1 MIAIIDYG
9 MGNLCSVASSLKF
22 LKADARITSSRED
35 IEKASHIILP
45 GVGAF
50 GDGISN
56 LRKKGIIPS
65 LEKEVLER
73 KKPFL
78 GICLGLQML
87 AEKGNE
93 GGFFDG
99 LGWLPGS
106 VKKMENNGLKLPHMG
121 WNDLDIVQK
130 EPLFSGI
137 QSDTNF
143 YFVHS
148 YHFDC
153 PKENVIAW
161 CNYGQRF
168 AAAIR
173 KDNIFATQFHPE
185 KSHTVGLVVLRNFIN
200 FSG

>member
-9 MGNLCSVASSLKF
+9 MGNLCSVANAMKCM
-22 LKADARITSSRED
+22 KCEAKVTSSCRD
-35 IEKASHIILP
+35 IENSSHIILP

-50 GDGISN
+50 GDGMAN
-56 LRKKGIIPS
+56 LRKMDIIPC
-65 LEKEVLER
+65 LETEVLER

-106 VKKMENNGLKLPHMG
+106 VKKMENSGLKLPHMG
-121 WNDLDIVQK
+121 WNNVDIVQK

-137 QSDTNF
+137 ENDTNF

-161 CNYGQRF
+161 CNHGQRF

-173 KDNIFATQFHPE
+173 KGNIFATQFHPE
-185 KSHTVGLVVLRNFIN
+185 KSHLTGLAVLRNFID